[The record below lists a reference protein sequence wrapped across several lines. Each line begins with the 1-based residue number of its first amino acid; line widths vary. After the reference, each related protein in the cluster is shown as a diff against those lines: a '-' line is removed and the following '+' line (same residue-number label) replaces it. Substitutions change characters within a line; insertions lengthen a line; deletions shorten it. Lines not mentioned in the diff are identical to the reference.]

1 MILHGILLK
10 PDSTPYANTAVG
22 LTSIVT
28 SPSVL
33 LSVDTSFKTDGLG
46 AYSVDVPNGRYR
58 VSLGKQPRLGYDIGT
73 ITITDD
79 TTVDN
84 INELLMIEST
94 ASQGDPILDQIGEV
108 IEALGEVDAAVA
120 ATAADAASAA
130 ASASSASTDAAAAS
144 ASASSAA
151 SDADSAAS
159 SASDAAVSAASAAA
173 TTDVLRQELIEP
185 ENDIVGFLRGPFAQS
200 RGTVAGML
208 SAQTLNVWEF
218 SVYVQEVDKINP
230 SDPSTWYWHDAI
242 NATLQLG
249 KKVLLT
255 EMFKIRK
262 MIWSKTNG
270 AQLYGDG
277 MESTGLLLDQLGS
290 PGASFEGTSA
300 LLLGD
305 ASVSAATTTH
315 LGAFGFSVDMGGR
328 NIEAVTMLGAR
339 DGSFAKRIY
348 IRDFTKTAFRTNMAG
363 DGTGV
368 TTGKMCE
375 GVKIEQIIAFPQNG
389 IIGDVFQFDGIF
401 ESEVNLCKAFGYTL
415 AENNAVG
422 YSIGKISETRRLKLG
437 MCSAANMVKSG
448 NLANYNIGLTY
459 GQWARDCWDYN
470 TTFENIEGGGVEFHG
485 GTASGQLLPLNCR
498 SYDPSPYISAN
509 INVLNPLYKFRACS
523 TCHAT
528 GINHFSTVK
537 ATFYFTAE
545 NGFNNYGEFDINAEP
560 SAVAGTIVVFEP
572 GALNSNMV
580 KGRASG
586 VALRKE
592 MTLTPDMQWYDVLP
606 NGAYWQ
612 TDNFWTS
619 FNVGPTG
626 QTRWRDLA
634 LLDILRLDAAK
645 AQIVKP
651 VHALGGERITA
662 QSVSGSGGVATYT
675 PTMTNAD
682 YHRLT
687 VTSAT
692 GLTMNLPASLIESG
706 KLIIK
711 VINGNGATAITPAF
725 NTGYKGA
732 PADAIPAGQA
742 ALYEFRAASSTTLVY
757 LGHAVGV

>member
-33 LSVDTSFKTDGLG
+33 LSVDTSFKTDALG
-46 AYSVDVPNGRYR
+46 AYSVDAPNGRYR

-144 ASASSAA
+144 VSANSAT

-173 TTDVLRQELIEP
+173 TTDVLRQELAEP

-200 RGTVAGML
+200 EGTVAGML
-208 SAQTLNVWEF
+208 SAQTLNAWEF
-218 SVYVQEVDKINP
+218 SVYVQEADKINP
-230 SDPSTWYWHDAI
+230 LDPSTWYWHDAI
-242 NATLQLG
+242 NAAMQLG

-255 EMFKIRK
+255 ELFKIRK
-262 MIWSKTNG
+262 MIASKANG

-290 PGASFEGTSA
+290 PGASFTGTSA
-300 LLLGD
+300 VLLGD
-305 ASVSAATTTH
+305 DSVAAATTTH

-328 NIEAVTMLGAR
+328 DIPAVTMLGAR
-339 DGSFAKRIY
+339 DGSFAKRLY
-348 IRDFTKTAFRTNMAG
+348 LRDFTKTAFRTNMAG
-363 DGTGV
+363 DGAGV

-401 ESEVNLCKAFGYTL
+401 ESEANLCKAFGYTL
-415 AENNAVG
+415 AENDAVG
-422 YSIGKISETRRLKLG
+422 YSVGKTSETRRLKLG
-437 MCSAANMVKSG
+437 MCSAANMINFGGSTHINKGIV
-448 NLANYNIGLTY
+448 Y

-470 TTFENIEGGGVEFHG
+470 TTFENIEGSGVEFHG

-509 INVLNPLYKFRACS
+509 LAILNPLYKFRACS

-580 KGRASG
+580 KGRTSG

-592 MTLTPDMQWYDVLP
+592 ITLTPDSQWYDVLP

-612 TDNFWTS
+612 TDNSWTS
-619 FNVGPTG
+619 LNAGPTG
-626 QTRWRDLA
+626 QVRWRDAALA
-634 LLDILRLDAAK
+634 DIAQGDAFK
-645 AQIVKP
+645 FRTIKP
-651 VHALGGERITA
+651 IHALGGERVTV
-662 QSVSGSGGVATYT
+662 QSVTGSGGVAVYT
-675 PTMTNAD
+675 PNMPNAD
-682 YHRLT
+682 FHRLT
-687 VTSAT
+687 VSNAT
-692 GLTMNLPASLIESG
+692 GLTLNLPSLLIESG
-706 KLIIK
+706 KLILK
-711 VINGNGATAITPAF
+711 VINGNSATAITPAF
-725 NTGYKGA
+725 NAGYKGA

-742 ALYEFRAASSTTLVY
+742 ALYEFRAASSSTLVY